1 MNNVQG
7 VGTTT
12 AVSMPEANRTVNF
25 RAQTTPAQNDSVDT
39 FIKEQKKEQE
49 KAKKSAKKQQYFSN
63 FVLGSI
69 ALASLATLGFAAH
82 QAGWFGKKVQQLAVK
97 DVSKAKSF
105 DRMSMPEELKKEFE
119 EFKVLIER
127 EKVLREKGVDGMN
140 GMLMYGK
147 PGGGKNTFVYAL
159 TKYIQEKF
167 PGSVLFEKNALE
179 FNDKYF
185 GESENNIIKYLKN
198 VAKYAKKNPDKK
210 VILFLD
216 EIDSVMR
223 KDLSVNSTHS
233 EKLQNAFKI
242 GFNEIAEQSNI
253 ILLAATNKASKES
266 ALDTL
271 LDDAILNRIAKKVH
285 VPLGNSQQDLDA
297 FIDNF
302 KELDKKYISPELI
315 DKNNPIMKKVCDFIS
330 QDERA
335 VSFRDIREIAKS
347 AKIKSE
353 MGNPEGTPITME
365 HFKQAVL
372 DKANQL
378 NWPQKD
384 IEFLRRSMAA

>member
-1 MNNVQG
+1 MEPIAKIGNVKVPISYSG
-7 VGTTT
+7 
-12 AVSMPEANRTVNF
+12 VNF
-25 RAQTTPAQNDSVDT
+25 RAQSIPQSDNSVDT
-39 FIKEQKKEQE
+39 FIKEQE
-49 KAKKSAKKQQYFSN
+49 KARKQAKRDKNLS
-63 FVLGSI
+63 LGMQVGTF
-69 ALASLATLGFAAH
+69 ALFATLVAITGH
-82 QAGWFGKKVQQLAVK
+82 QMGWFGKKVQQLVEK

-105 DRMSMPEELKKEFE
+105 KEIAMPKELKKEFE
-119 EFKVLIER
+119 EFKVLLER
-127 EKVLREKGVDGMN
+127 EKTLKEKGVDEMT

-159 TKYIQEKF
+159 TKYVQEKF

-198 VAKYAKKNPDKK
+198 VAKHAKKNPNKK

-223 KDLSVNSTHS
+223 RDLSVNSTHT

-242 GFNEIAEQSNI
+242 GFNEIAEQPNI
-253 ILLAATNKASKES
+253 ILLAATNKASKEA

-271 LDDAILNRIAKKVH
+271 LDDAILNRIPKKVH
-285 VPLGNSQQDLDA
+285 IPLPNAQQDLEA
-297 FIDNF
+297 FVESF
-302 KELDKKYISPELI
+302 GKLDKKFVAPELL
-315 DKNNPIMKKVCDFIS
+315 DKNNKVLKAVCDFIS

-335 VSFRDIREIAKS
+335 VSFRDIRDIIKS

-353 MGNPEGTPITME
+353 IGNPEGTQISLE
-365 HFKQAVL
+365 HFKEAVL

-378 NWPQKD
+378 NWNSND
-384 IEFLRRSMAA
+384 INKLTASMA